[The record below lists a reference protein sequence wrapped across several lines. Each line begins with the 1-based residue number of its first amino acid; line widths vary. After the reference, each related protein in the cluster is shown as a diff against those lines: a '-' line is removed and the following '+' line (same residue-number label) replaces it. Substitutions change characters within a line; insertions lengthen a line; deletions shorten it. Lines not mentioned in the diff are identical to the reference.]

1 MKTILRNLMLVAF
14 AAAVTQTSFG
24 HVPFNIPDA
33 GASAVLVAIGA
44 AGLVAARGI
53 FRKK

>member
-1 MKTILRNLMLVAF
+1 MKTVLRISFVVASLAAISQATF
-14 AAAVTQTSFG
+14 AA
-24 HVPFNIPDA
+24 PPPPLPDG